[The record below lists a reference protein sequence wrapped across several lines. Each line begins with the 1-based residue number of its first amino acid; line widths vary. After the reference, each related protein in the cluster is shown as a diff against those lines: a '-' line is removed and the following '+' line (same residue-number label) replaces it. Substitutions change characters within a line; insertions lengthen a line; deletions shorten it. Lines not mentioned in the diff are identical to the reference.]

1 MSTFISLHVY
11 CFLMLANV
19 IGTNIMH
26 GVWGRGVWDRGR
38 GGGVALDRPT
48 SIKNLA
54 PTLPPERKKPNKSDK
69 SRAGP

>member
-1 MSTFISLHVY
+1 MGSGVGES
-11 CFLMLANV
+11 
-19 IGTNIMH
+19 GT
-26 GVWGRGVWDRGR
+26 GGG